1 MNWLTGTLNDIF
13 IFENGKGITRNKIKD
28 KGNYPIMGANGVIGY
43 TDKFLYN
50 KPINIIGRVGSSG
63 EVHRSDKPC
72 WVSDNAIV
80 AKSNE
85 KSDDLFNYYLLKGTN
100 IKQIVIGSTQPLLT
114 QSGLKTIPIKIPP
127 IEVQKKIASYLNKFD
142 EKIITNLKI
151 NKQIEEIA
159 GTIFKSWFIDFNP
172 VRAKNEGRYT
182 GLSKEISDLFPD
194 SFEDTEIGEIPKGFV
209 LSKLGDHIK
218 ISKGKS
224 YKSNELKDSDTALVT
239 LKSFERN
246 GGYREDGLK
255 EYIGSFKEEQIVKEG
270 DLIVAFT
277 DVTQSADVIG
287 KPAIIIDNQKYT
299 NLVISL
305 DVGVVRTVDQS
316 PLSKSFIYFLMLSKR
331 YASNSLGYT
340 NGTNVLHLD
349 KKAITDFMFCL
360 PNNELLERFDLI
372 SKDILKKI
380 SLNTHE
386 NKVLTSLKNIFL
398 PKLISGEL
406 NISNKEKEVIR
417 ENI

>member
-172 VRAKNEGRYT
+172 VRAKNEGRYI

-349 KKAITDFMFCL
+349 KKAITEFMFCL

>member
-172 VRAKNEGRYT
+172 VRAKNEGRYI

-255 EYIGSFKEEQIVKEG
+255 EYIGSFKEDK
-270 DLIVAFT
+270 
-277 DVTQSADVIG
+277 
-287 KPAIIIDNQKYT
+287 IIIQGDFRDKIMDMLTQKGFK
-299 NLVISL
+299 VKR
-305 DVGVVRTVDQS
+305 VG
-316 PLSKSFIYFLMLSKR
+316 
-331 YASNSLGYT
+331 G
-340 NGTNVLHLD
+340 
-349 KKAITDFMFCL
+349 
-360 PNNELLERFDLI
+360 
-372 SKDILKKI
+372 
-380 SLNTHE
+380 
-386 NKVLTSLKNIFL
+386 
-398 PKLISGEL
+398 
-406 NISNKEKEVIR
+406 
-417 ENI
+417 

>member
-172 VRAKNEGRYT
+172 VRAKNEGRYI

-349 KKAITDFMFCL
+349 KKAITSLMFCL

>member
-13 IFENGKGITRNKIKD
+13 IFENGKGITRNKLKD

-172 VRAKNEGRYT
+172 VRAKNEGRYI

-349 KKAITDFMFCL
+349 KKAITEFMFCL

>member
-63 EVHRSDKPC
+63 EVHRSVKPC

-172 VRAKNEGRYT
+172 VRAKNEGRYI

-349 KKAITDFMFCL
+349 KKAITEFMFCL